1 MRALDQEYAM
11 TMSDALRAQIDALLQ
26 QHPVVL
32 FMKGTRDAP
41 RCGFSANSVRIL
53 GAIAP
58 EFFDVDVLADP
69 ELREGIKVY
78 GQWPTI
84 PQLYVRGELVGG
96 ADILS
101 EMANNGALHAL
112 IGVPAPDRT
121 PPAIHITAKAAD
133 AIGQALTDAGNEVLH
148 LAIDEHFRA
157 QFFLKAA
164 GGYEIRAESAGL
176 VLHMDLPT
184 AQRARGLE
192 IDWVETMQGAGLSIR
207 NPNATPEVRS
217 MNVQALRTAM
227 DAASVHVIDVRPGA
241 ARAFAPFAGAR
252 ELETDESALLALA
265 KDTPLAFLCHH
276 GQSSRVAAERFRAA
290 GFTQLF
296 NVDGGIDAWSLH
308 IDPRV
313 PRY

>member
-1 MRALDQEYAM
+1 
-11 TMSDALRAQIDALLQ
+11 MSLSDTTRAQIDSLLQ
-26 QHPVVL
+26 EHPVVL

-53 GAIAP
+53 GAVTPA
-58 EFFDVDVLADP
+58 FLDVDVLADP

-101 EMANNGALHAL
+101 EMANSGALHEL
-112 IGVPAPDRT
+112 VGVPAPDRT
-121 PPAIHITAKAAD
+121 PPTIHITAKAAE
-133 AIGQALTDAGNEVLH
+133 AIGSALSDAGDEVLH
-148 LAIDEHFRA
+148 LGIDEHFRA

-164 GGYEIRAESAGL
+164 GGYEIRAESAGI

-207 NPNATPEVRS
+207 NPNAPPEVRP
-217 MNVQALRTAM
+217 MDVQALRTAM
-227 DAASVHVIDVRPGA
+227 VGASVRVIDVRPAA
-241 ARAFAPFAGAR
+241 ARALAPFASASV
-252 ELETDESALLALA
+252 LETDENALLTLA

-276 GQSSRVAAERFRAA
+276 GQSSRVVAERFRAA

-296 NVDGGIDAWSLH
+296 NVEGGIDAWSLH
-308 IDPRV
+308 IDQRV
-313 PRY
+313 ARY

>member
-1 MRALDQEYAM
+1 
-11 TMSDALRAQIDALLQ
+11 MSLSDTTRAQIDALLQ
-26 QHPVVL
+26 EHPVVL

-53 GAIAP
+53 GAVTP
-58 EFFDVDVLADP
+58 DFFDVDVLADP

-101 EMANNGALHAL
+101 EMANSGALHEL

-121 PPAIHITAKAAD
+121 PPTIHMTAKAAD
-133 AIGQALTDAGNEVLH
+133 AIGSALSDAGNEVLH
-148 LAIDEHFRA
+148 LTIDEHFRA

-164 GGYEIRAESAGL
+164 GGQEIRVDSAGIL
-176 VLHMDLPT
+176 LHMDLPT

-192 IDWVETMQGAGLSIR
+192 IDWVETMQGAGLSLR
-207 NPNATPEVRS
+207 NPNAPPEVGS
-217 MNVQALRTAM
+217 MDVQALRTAI
-227 DAASVHVIDVRPGA
+227 AAGTVRVIDVRPAA
-241 ARAFAPFAGAR
+241 ARATAPFAGASV
-252 ELETDESALLALA
+252 LESDEPALLALA
-265 KDTPLAFLCHH
+265 KDSPLAFLCHH
-276 GQSSRVAAERFRAA
+276 GQSSRVAAERFRSA

-296 NVDGGIDAWSLH
+296 NVEGGIDAWSQQV
-308 IDPRV
+308 DPRV

>member
-1 MRALDQEYAM
+1 
-11 TMSDALRAQIDALLQ
+11 MSLSATTRAQIDALLQ

-53 GAIAP
+53 GTVAP
-58 EFFDVDVLADP
+58 GFFDVDVLADP

-101 EMANNGALHAL
+101 EMANSGALHEL

-121 PPAIHITAKAAD
+121 PPTIHMTAKAAE
-133 AIGQALTDAGNEVLH
+133 AIGSALSDAGNEVLH

-164 GGYEIRAESAGL
+164 GGQEIRVDSAGI

-192 IDWVETMQGAGLSIR
+192 IDWVETMQGAGLSLR
-207 NPNATPEVRS
+207 NPNAPPEVGA
-217 MNVQALRTAM
+217 MDVQALRTAI
-227 DAASVHVIDVRPGA
+227 AAGKVRVIDVRPAA
-241 ARAFAPFAGAR
+241 ARAIAPFAGASAF
-252 ELETDESALLALA
+252 ETDEPALLALA
-265 KDTPLAFLCHH
+265 KDSPLAFLCHH
-276 GQSSRVAAERFRAA
+276 GQSSRVAAERFRSA

-296 NVDGGIDAWSLH
+296 NVEGGIDAWSQQ